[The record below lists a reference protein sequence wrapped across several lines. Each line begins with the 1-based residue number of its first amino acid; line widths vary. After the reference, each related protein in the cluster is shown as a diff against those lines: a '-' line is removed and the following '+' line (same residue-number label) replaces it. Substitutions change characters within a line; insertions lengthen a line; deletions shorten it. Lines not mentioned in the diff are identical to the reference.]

1 VTQDHP
7 GVECEFVALD
17 SPTGRTNG
25 AGFHPGQGLY
35 FTPTGKRPKVALIA
49 SHYNVDF
56 SEHYLAPLMAER
68 GFGFLGWNTR
78 YEGAEGWFQLEHA
91 LIDIG
96 VGVRWL
102 REHAGV
108 ETVVLMGNC
117 GGGSLMVAYQSQ
129 ALAPNITGVRGH
141 RVPDAVNDLLPADLF
156 VSLQAHPG
164 RPEVLTNW
172 MDPSI
177 TDETDPLSRDPELD
191 MYAADRSVPYE
202 PEFVAAYRAAQVE
215 RNHRIT
221 DWCHAE
227 LDRLEA
233 AGAYDRSFN
242 LNRVWADLRFR
253 DVTIDPSDRPDNS
266 CLGGDPKWANESPY
280 GIGALC
286 TARNW
291 LSMWSLRDSQCQ
303 GAPHLR
309 RVTTP
314 ALVVQSTADVGVFPS
329 DAQIIH
335 DALASPD
342 KDLVWIEGDHYLEN
356 PGNARGDVADLLT
369 SWIAVRA

>member
-1 VTQDHP
+1 MHEHA
-7 GVECEFVALD
+7 GVDCEFVALD
-17 SPTGRTNG
+17 SPTGRVNG
-25 AGFHPGQGLY
+25 AGFHPCQGLY
-35 FTPTGKRPKVALIA
+35 VTPSGARPTVAFIA

-68 GFGFLGWNTR
+68 GYGFLGWNTR

-102 REHAGV
+102 REQAGV
-108 ETVVLMGNC
+108 DTVVLMGNC
-117 GGGSLMVAYQSQ
+117 GGGSLMIAYQSQ
-129 ALAPNITGVRGH
+129 ALSPNVTGVRGH
-141 RVPDAVNDLLPADLF
+141 GVPSAVNELMPADLYL
-156 VSLQAHPG
+156 SLQAHPG

-177 TDETDPLSRDPELD
+177 IDETDPLSRDPELD
-191 MYAADRSVPYE
+191 MYAESRATPFDPD
-202 PEFVAAYRAAQVE
+202 FVATYRAAQVA

-221 DWCHAE
+221 EWCHAE

-233 AGAYDRSFN
+233 HGAYDRSFN

-253 DVTIDPSDRPDNS
+253 DTTIDPSERPANA

-303 GAPHLR
+303 GVPHLQR
-309 RVTTP
+309 IDTP

-342 KDLVWIEGDHYLEN
+342 KDLVWIVGDHYLES
-356 PGNARGDVADLLT
+356 PANARNDVADLLS
-369 SWIAVRA
+369 SWVGART